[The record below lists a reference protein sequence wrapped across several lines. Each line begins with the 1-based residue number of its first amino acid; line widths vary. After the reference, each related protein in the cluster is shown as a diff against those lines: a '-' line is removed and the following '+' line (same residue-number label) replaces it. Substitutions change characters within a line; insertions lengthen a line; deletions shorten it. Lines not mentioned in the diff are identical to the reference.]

1 MQTKAIA
8 SAEQARSR
16 NPRLSA
22 RPCNWLSLH
31 TGGDDTACTRIG
43 AHRGELLG
51 RECRIRDL
59 ATTSNIRPSEE
70 MTTMTRASAVISS
83 LGT

>member
-8 SAEQARSR
+8 SAEQARRR
-16 NPRLSA
+16 NPRPSA

-31 TGGDDTACTRIG
+31 TGGDNTRTG
-43 AHRGELLG
+43 ARRGGLLG
-51 RECRIRDL
+51 PECRIRDL

-70 MTTMTRASAVISS
+70 MMTTCRGVAGV
-83 LGT
+83 G